1 MEPEQIC
8 GNCAHWLGYSKLFSV
23 GITYYAN
30 KFDTKP
36 VTRTFAPCRACA
48 VQADAGDHIVLTTEN
63 GHCRYQEEEAF
74 TPAPWYYEELKEQ
87 HLDEDALYGLK
98 PGIDF
103 PATLNRGL

>member
-36 VTRTFAPCRACA
+36 VTRTFAP
-48 VQADAGDHIVLTTEN
+48 
-63 GHCRYQEEEAF
+63 
-74 TPAPWYYEELKEQ
+74 
-87 HLDEDALYGLK
+87 
-98 PGIDF
+98 
-103 PATLNRGL
+103 